1 MIKIINNIIAVLI
14 ILLNYKIAKYITN
27 EENSSLLVALISGF
41 IPIFVI
47 ETFNSLNSFNLFL
60 FLFVFQIYNFIS
72 FKNKYNIH
80 FYLFI
85 LITIILPFVS
95 PLSILLAF
103 SLLLFLALAFIEGL
117 DVVKHKVDLIIF
129 TSIYLIWAQF
139 LIYKNLFLN
148 FGPDVIYQN
157 IPNSLIENYFIDT
170 SLRSMIFEIGFI
182 PLVFGI
188 FIIYFFIFKKQRFL
202 LSLFPFFLVFLFLI
216 FFRLISLKIG
226 LILIG
231 ELFVLIFMFFFKL
244 ALDWIKNSKFDRVW
258 YVFLLC
264 FFFIFLFSSYIPIQ
278 SQLIEISHDK
288 EIENNE
294 YLYEFIKENLK
305 GKKILADYKYG
316 FFIQSVGAIS
326 MLDQD
331 FYKLKNSQKILTDI
345 KIFYSF
351 TSSVSSLRIL
361 EKYDVD
367 YFLINK
373 NILKSYGQESFKIE
387 NDLCFKD
394 TKSFVKIYDDGF
406 NQIYKGNCLL

>member
-1 MIKIINNIIAVLI
+1 M
-14 ILLNYKIAKYITN
+14 T
-27 EENSSLLVALISGF
+27 
-41 IPIFVI
+41 
-47 ETFNSLNSFNLFL
+47 
-60 FLFVFQIYNFIS
+60 
-72 FKNKYNIH
+72 
-80 FYLFI
+80 
-85 LITIILPFVS
+85 
-95 PLSILLAF
+95 
-103 SLLLFLALAFIEGL
+103 
-117 DVVKHKVDLIIF
+117 
-129 TSIYLIWAQF
+129 
-139 LIYKNLFLN
+139 
-148 FGPDVIYQN
+148 
-157 IPNSLIENYFIDT
+157 
-170 SLRSMIFEIGFI
+170 
-182 PLVFGI
+182 
-188 FIIYFFIFKKQRFL
+188 
-202 LSLFPFFLVFLFLI
+202 
-216 FFRLISLKIG
+216 LK
-226 LILIG
+226 L
-231 ELFVLIFMFFFKL
+231 
-244 ALDWIKNSKFDRVW
+244 
-258 YVFLLC
+258 FLLC

-367 YFLINK
+367 YFLKNK